1 MVNGD
6 QEKTYIQYLLTS
18 NLGSDTSSNDL
29 EIALAHGII
38 DRNEYSR
45 AINVNNQ
52 LRQQRGHEA
61 LMAAQREVMQQESMA
76 VQQQLFMEMQQSR
89 DMARRG
95 LEENCSAHS
104 LLSASA
110 AQRKDPVFRTA
121 EFFNDYYGGVD
132 ASWEEDEDAPCSV
145 YAAGGRLRPFDL

>member
-1 MVNGD
+1 
-6 QEKTYIQYLLTS
+6 
-18 NLGSDTSSNDL
+18 
-29 EIALAHGII
+29 
-38 DRNEYSR
+38 
-45 AINVNNQ
+45 
-52 LRQQRGHEA
+52 
-61 LMAAQREVMQQESMA
+61 MAAQREVMQQESMA